1 MNEETYSQ
9 NEKNVISNDSEKKKS
24 SFTSLPDINL
34 KNSN

>member
-1 MNEETYSQ
+1 MNEETNSQ
-9 NEKNVISNDSEKKKS
+9 NEKNVVSNDSEKKKS

>member
-1 MNEETYSQ
+1 MNEETNSQ
-9 NEKNVISNDSEKKKS
+9 NENNVVSNDSEKKKS